1 MKILSIISVGG
12 RLIKLMGICIVVMLA
27 FNACDSAQSILLGN
41 NKTFYD
47 YALSDSN
54 RVRLRCM
61 YFNGTY
67 FFSFELKGEYVLN
80 PRSLNLI
87 ANDENIRVVTSI
99 PSQRGNNI
107 EKNNT
112 LVKDN
117 SICMGIKLVRKDKTQ
132 EIKLPPVIYVL
143 PSDFFMH
150 NGQRVITDSLRI
162 VLKKPEYIK

>member
-1 MKILSIISVGG
+1 M
-12 RLIKLMGICIVVMLA
+12 
-27 FNACDSAQSILLGN
+27 
-41 NKTFYD
+41 
-47 YALSDSN
+47 
-54 RVRLRCM
+54 
-61 YFNGTY
+61 
-67 FFSFELKGEYVLN
+67 
-80 PRSLNLI
+80 
-87 ANDENIRVVTSI
+87 TSI

-150 NGQRVITDSLRI
+150 NGQRVISDSLRI